1 MLRRQLA
8 FLVVINALVS
18 LVIAVGVAWVFEA
31 RRPDPEEL
39 AAINTPRPQPVLA
52 LPAGGAEAPAPPAS
66 PPASEAGLTQA
77 PPTPTPQPEPADE
90 VYVVQP
96 GDTLLAISTRYG
108 VTVDAILAANNLT
121 NPDFVFAG
129 QRLVIPLLS
138 GAPRPTPTLQPSAA
152 ASAGIQLTS
161 IQNPG
166 DLANEQI
173 LVVNESDTAI
183 TLQGW
188 RLERLDGPAYTFR
201 SDTPLFPGG
210 SLRVHSRA
218 GTDTTIDLYWG
229 LTESIWRSGV
239 TAQLRN
245 AQGDVVATLRV
256 P

>member
-1 MLRRQLA
+1 MNRRQLF
-8 FLVVINALVS
+8 FLVLVNALVS
-18 LVIAVGVAWVFEA
+18 LVIAVVVAWVFEA

-52 LPAGGAEAPAPPAS
+52 LPAGGESPAQPVVPSPAEAEPTPI
-66 PPASEAGLTQA
+66 
-77 PPTPTPQPEPADE
+77 PPTPTPEPEPVDE

-96 GDTLLAISTRYG
+96 GDTLLAIATRFG
-108 VTVDAILAANNLT
+108 VTVDSILAANNLT

-129 QRLVIPLLS
+129 QRLVIPLMS
-138 GAPRPTPTLQPSAA
+138 GAARPTATPQARA
-152 ASAGIQLTS
+152 ASSASIQLTS

-173 LVVNESDTAI
+173 LVINESDTAVS
-183 TLQGW
+183 LQGW
-188 RLERLDGPAYTFR
+188 RLERSDGPTYIFR

-229 LTESIWRSGV
+229 LTEAVWRSGV

-245 AQGDVVATLRV
+245 AQGEIVASLRV

>member
-1 MLRRQLA
+1 MNRRQLA
-8 FLVVINALVS
+8 FLVLLNALVS
-18 LVIAVGVAWVFEA
+18 LAIAVVVVWAFEA

-52 LPAGGAEAPAPPAS
+52 VPAAGAPAAAAPTPAAEAASPELPPTATPAPDPV
-66 PPASEAGLTQA
+66 E
-77 PPTPTPQPEPADE
+77 E

-96 GDTLLAISTRYG
+96 GDTLLAIATRYG
-108 VTVDAILAANNLT
+108 ITVDSILVANNLT

-129 QRLVIPLLS
+129 QRLVIPVL
-138 GAPRPTPTLQPSAA
+138 GNVTPATPTPAA
-152 ASAGIQLTS
+152 AQGSAGIQLTGVL
-161 IQNPG
+161 NPG

-173 LVVNESDTAI
+173 LLVNESDSAV

-188 RLERLDGPAYTFR
+188 RLERVDGPVYTFR

-210 SLRVHSRA
+210 SLRIHSMG

-229 LTESIWRSGV
+229 LAEPVWTSGA

-245 AQGDVVATLRV
+245 AQGDVVASYRV